1 MARLQEVEDEHFQEE
16 QLGPKQG
23 DDGDYVDT
31 DSEISSDD
39 ESDDDDDHTFEES
52 VYERLVALKDM
63 VSPKH
68 RSRLSHAFDRTY
80 RLVSSG
86 LTFGGK
92 TMWILSTSAIMLCVP
107 YALAF
112 GEEQQMIEM
121 EKEMKV
127 WPVFSISLSLVPFF
141 FPVCV
146 ADLEL
151 GPTICQQCKFLPWVS
166 TAWRN

>member
-23 DDGDYVDT
+23 DDGDFVDT

-39 ESDDDDDHTFEES
+39 DSDDDDHTFEES

-68 RSRLSHAFDRTY
+68 RSRLSHAFDKTY
-80 RLVSSG
+80 RFVSSG
-86 LTFGGK
+86 LAFGGK
-92 TMWILSTSAIMLCVP
+92 TMWILSASAIMICVP
-107 YALAF
+107 YALAI
-112 GEEQQMIEM
+112 GEEQQMVEM

-127 WPVFSISLSLVPFF
+127 WPSVLFVVGDP
-141 FPVCV
+141 V
-146 ADLEL
+146 ADSHSR
-151 GPTICQQCKFLPWVS
+151 PNS
-166 TAWRN
+166 